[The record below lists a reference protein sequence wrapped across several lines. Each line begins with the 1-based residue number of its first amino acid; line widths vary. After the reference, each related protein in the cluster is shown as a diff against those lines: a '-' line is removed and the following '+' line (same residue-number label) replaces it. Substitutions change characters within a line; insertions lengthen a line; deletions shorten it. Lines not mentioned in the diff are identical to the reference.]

1 MVRITNNIYH
11 EAYEY
16 IKSDAQEGNCIV
28 FVAAD
33 VDSICAIRIFQ
44 ALLKSDIIP
53 HKIVPVSGYKDLVA
67 ANEKLVRRDDDLR
80 SIVMINCGGLGNIL
94 ECFDLNALAK
104 VYIIDS
110 HRPLNLD
117 NMHPSNTQV
126 CVFDDQDETE
136 KINEVMQAFHD
147 IIFREEND
155 DDSDEDSDIDQES
168 EDNDSDDSEGRTRDK
183 RAHQRRRMN
192 GDEKLSRAAKR
203 QLRRKQNRL
212 LAAYYSGGLYYGN
225 SVSGAIY
232 ELVNQLGKSNN
243 ELLWLAIVGV
253 TSQYVFEQ
261 MDTYKYAEKLE
272 VFKDDRAR
280 LNVNRNEDGSLQTT
294 NVVIKSEDEYRFMM
308 FRHWSLYDSMYHSGY
323 VSSKLGVWKDAG
335 KKRLN
340 NMFAKMGF
348 SLQQCQQVYTHMDM
362 DLKQMLRNKI
372 EVIAP
377 LYGLTDICFPS
388 FTRSYGW
395 ECCLSASDVV
405 YALSTI
411 LETSP
416 AAAIRLGVN
425 VNANWNENE
434 DWHTAEESEEDA
446 TAHEMKSQRR
456 KWWMKNFYTAYD
468 ALSSPSPDGILRG
481 LKLCMKTQKAIV
493 RQGTAI
499 IDKRMAKLLNNFRF
513 VNIRNGPDLSIFQH
527 PLALTKLALFLTDAY
542 REHGKKSIPFVIS
555 SLDEDNNTCL
565 ILAST
570 GAPTFG
576 EVRKNT
582 FGLAFEE
589 AAEKTGARIS
599 LDSFE
604 SSVVQ
609 VHDSD
614 IEHFVETLIYKEF

>member
-1 MVRITNNIYH
+1 MVRITNSVYH

-16 IKSDAQEGNCIV
+16 IKADSIDGNCIV
-28 FVAAD
+28 FVASD

-53 HKIVPVSGYKDLVA
+53 HKIVPVSGYKDLVT
-67 ANEKLVRRDDDLR
+67 ANEKLVRRDNDLR
-80 SIVMINCGGLGNIL
+80 SIVMINCGGLGNITQ
-94 ECFDLNALAK
+94 CFNLTPLTK

-126 CVFDDQDETE
+126 CVFDDDSETE
-136 KINEVMQAFHD
+136 KIAEVMEAFD
-147 IIFREEND
+147 AIIYQEEND
-155 DDSDEDSDIDQES
+155 DSEAES
-168 EDNDSDDSEGRTRDK
+168 SDNDSDDSQGRTRDS
-183 RAHQRRRMN
+183 RARQKRRMN
-192 GDEKLSRAAKR
+192 DDTDMSRGAKR
-203 QLRRKQNRL
+203 NLKRMQNRL
-212 LAAYYSGGLYYGN
+212 LADYYAGGAYYAN

-232 ELVNQLGKSNN
+232 ELMSQLGKTNN
-243 ELLWLAIVGV
+243 EILWLAIVGV
-253 TSQYVFEQ
+253 TSKYIFEQ

-272 VFKDDRAR
+272 TFKDDRAR
-280 LNVNRNEDGSLQTT
+280 LNISRNEDGTLQ
-294 NVVIKSEDEYRFMM
+294 NSSIVIKSEDEYRFMM

-362 DLKQMLRNKI
+362 DLKAALRQKI
-372 EVIAP
+372 EVVAP

-416 AAAIRLGVN
+416 AAAVRLGASV
-425 VNANWNENE
+425 NWNESD
-434 DWHTAEESEEDA
+434 DWQSSLESTDD
-446 TAHEMKSQRR
+446 TTVNGLGSDRR
-456 KWWMKNFYTAYD
+456 SWWMRNFYTAYD
-468 ALSSPSPDGILRG
+468 ALNGSSPDSILRG
-481 LKLCMKTQKAIV
+481 LKLCMRTQKAIV

-527 PLALTKLALFLTDAY
+527 PLTLTKLALFLTDAY
-542 REHGKKSIPFVIS
+542 REHGKKNLPFVIS
-555 SLDEDNNTCL
+555 SLDEEHHTCL
-565 ILAST
+565 ILASY

-589 AAEKTGARIS
+589 AAEKTGARVS
-599 LDSFE
+599 FDSFE
-604 SSVVQ
+604 ASIVQ
-609 VHDSD
+609 VHDGD
-614 IEHFVETLIYKEF
+614 IEHFVETLYYKAR